1 MLIVRHQNDYKKE
14 DIIATYTHKYISS
27 RYSVLVTR
35 DICFHF
41 GFISHTHIQGE
52 RETHTHVHALF
63 TIQINCNSN
72 RDHTVMINCVFFV
85 LYFSFIKK

>member
-41 GFISHTHIQGE
+41 GFISHTHTQGE
-52 RETHTHVHALF
+52 RERHTHTYMHYSLF
-63 TIQINCNSN
+63 
-72 RDHTVMINCVFFV
+72 
-85 LYFSFIKK
+85 